1 MAGTRTRAGAV
12 LLVAFAALAAAGC
25 GGSSSSSTTPT
36 DTWASGVCTAISTWK
51 TSLTSIES
59 TVKSG
64 GVSKDSLNAGVTQAT
79 DATKTLADSLKK
91 LGKPNTQ
98 AGQQAKDD
106 VDQLSSELT
115 KNAQT
120 IQDAITNASG
130 AAGLVTAISTASS
143 TLVTMGNEVST
154 TIGDLQKLDP
164 KGEIQQAF
172 KQSSSCKSLLGT

>member
-1 MAGTRTRAGAV
+1 
-12 LLVAFAALAAAGC
+12 
-25 GGSSSSSTTPT
+25 
-36 DTWASGVCTAISTWK
+36 
-51 TSLTSIES
+51 
-59 TVKSG
+59 VKSG
-64 GVSKDSLNAGVTQAT
+64 GVSKDSLNAGVTQAK

-91 LGKPNTQ
+91 LGKPDTQ

-106 VDQLSSELT
+106 IDQLSTELS

-164 KGEIQQAF
+164 KGEIEQAF
-172 KQSSSCKSLLGT
+172 KQSSACKSLTGS

>member
-1 MAGTRTRAGAV
+1 MAGTRTRAAAA
-12 LLVAFAALAAAGC
+12 LLVALAALAAAGC
-25 GGSSSSSTTPT
+25 GGSSSSTTPT

-120 IQDAITNASG
+120 IQDAISNASG
-130 AAGLVTAISTASS
+130 AAGVLTAISTASS

>member
-1 MAGTRTRAGAV
+1 MAGTRTRAAAA

-25 GGSSSSSTTPT
+25 GGSSSSTTPT

-64 GVSKDSLNAGVTQAT
+64 GVSKDSLNAGVTQAK

-106 VDQLSSELT
+106 VDQLSTELT

>member
-1 MAGTRTRAGAV
+1 MADREIRAGAA
-12 LLVAFAALAAAGC
+12 LLVAVAALAAAGC
-25 GGSSSSSTTPT
+25 GGSSSSSPTPT
-36 DTWASGVCTAISTWK
+36 DAWASGVCTAISTWK

-64 GVSKDSLNAGVTQAT
+64 GVTKDSLNAGVTQAT

-91 LGKPNTQ
+91 LGKPDTPS
-98 AGQQAKDD
+98 GQQAKDD
-106 VDQLSSELT
+106 VDQLSTELS

-120 IQDAITNASG
+120 IKDAITNASG
-130 AAGLVTAISTASS
+130 AAGLVTAIATASS

-154 TIGDLQKLDP
+154 TIADLQKLDP
-164 KGEIQQAF
+164 KGEIEQAF

>member
-1 MAGTRTRAGAV
+1 MAGTGIRAGAA
-12 LLVAFAALAAAGC
+12 LLVAVAALAAAGC
-25 GGSSSSSTTPT
+25 GGSSSNSTTPT

-59 TVKSG
+59 SVKSG
-64 GVSKDSLNAGVTQAT
+64 GATKASLNAGVTQAK
-79 DATKTLADSLKK
+79 DATATLAKDLKK
-91 LGKPNTQ
+91 LGKPDTQ
-98 AGQQAKDD
+98 AGQQAKDA

-130 AAGLVTAISTASS
+130 AAGLVTAISTASA
-143 TLVTMGNEVST
+143 TLLTMGNEVSS

-164 KGEIQQAF
+164 KGEIEQAF
-172 KQSSSCKSLLGT
+172 KQSASCKALTGS

>member
-1 MAGTRTRAGAV
+1 MAGTRTRAAAA

-25 GGSSSSSTTPT
+25 GGSSSSTTPT

-64 GVSKDSLNAGVTQAT
+64 GVSKDSLNAGVTQAK

-106 VDQLSSELT
+106 VDQLSTELT

-130 AAGLVTAISTASS
+130 AAGLVTAVSTASS

>member
-1 MAGTRTRAGAV
+1 MAGTGTRAAAV

-25 GGSSSSSTTPT
+25 GGSSSSTTPT

>member
-1 MAGTRTRAGAV
+1 M
-12 LLVAFAALAAAGC
+12 LLAAFAALAAAGC
-25 GGSSSSSTTPT
+25 GGSSSSTTPT

-64 GVSKDSLNAGVTQAT
+64 GVSKASLNAGVTQAT